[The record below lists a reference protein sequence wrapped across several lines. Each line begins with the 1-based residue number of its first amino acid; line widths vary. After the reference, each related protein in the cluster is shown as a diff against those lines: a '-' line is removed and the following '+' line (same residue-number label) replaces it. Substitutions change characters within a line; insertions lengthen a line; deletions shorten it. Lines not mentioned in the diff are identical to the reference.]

1 MNYPTPIVS
10 VVVPLHNKA
19 PYIEAALESV
29 RSQSVPD
36 WEMWVVENHSSD
48 GGPDIVGRLAAS
60 DSRIRLVE
68 APEEVRGPGAARN
81 LGIRMA
87 RGEWIQFL
95 DADDILLPG
104 HFAAQ
109 SEVVKK
115 QAGVGVISC
124 DWLEDR
130 SLNDPGAKR
139 KKPSNLPVRKDWR
152 ASAIAFT
159 PWVVHAAWVRRSLL
173 QGCYLWDKSLDRGV
187 MEDHVFWFKVL
198 TQTEAAYS
206 PHAGVFYRVETE
218 NRRHDKSQVAKY
230 LEGLDQAVCA
240 NLEFL
245 RVQGLQLD
253 FMQSRALMNLYLGL
267 LRFEFSKE
275 NLAWKAKIEKRI
287 QKFRPKLQECL
298 RHRDLVATA
307 SFVLPAEWIHKLQ
320 FWRRM
325 AKK

>member
-1 MNYPTPIVS
+1 MSHPTPIVS

-36 WEMWVVENHSSD
+36 WEMWVVENHSTD
-48 GGPDIVGRLAAS
+48 GGLEIVGRLAAS

-95 DADDILLPG
+95 DADDLLLPG

-115 QAGVGVISC
+115 HPHAGIISC
-124 DWLEDR
+124 DWMEAR
-130 SLNDPGAKR
+130 FLNDPSTER
-139 KKPSNLPVRKDWR
+139 KKPSNLPGMNDWQ

-173 QGCYLWDKSLDRGV
+173 QGASLWDETLDRGV
-187 MEDHVFWFKVL
+187 MEDHVFWFKIL
-198 TQTEAAYS
+198 TQTQATYS
-206 PHAGVFYRVETE
+206 PHAGVFYRIETE
-218 NRRHDKSQVAKY
+218 FRRHDRKQVGKY
-230 LEGLDQAVCA
+230 LDGLDRAIEA

-245 RVQGLQLD
+245 RLQGLSLD
-253 FMQSRALMNLYLGL
+253 FMQRRALMNLYLGL
-267 LRFEFSKE
+267 LRFEFANE
-275 NLAWKAKIEKRI
+275 NLAWKAKIKKRI
-287 QKFRPKLQECL
+287 QKFRPKFQECL
-298 RHRDLVATA
+298 RHRDSVAAA

-320 FWRRM
+320 VWRR
-325 AKK
+325 KK